1 MNPITKAINE
11 VKYRIPKQ
19 ILEKVFIDGSKY
31 YRSSMAASI
40 DEQIETLVLRPRVLV
55 DCNLIGG
62 VIDLV
67 PLDGLTQERPMQYTT
82 VIHIPS
88 SRLQGRTINSALNVS
103 FFNSAAIAGY
113 ASAGV
118 MGMGSFQGGTSSYG
132 TDNSATMGAA
142 AGVMSA
148 FDKIPMVSTSRV
160 KLIAHNTICVFDG
173 VNIPAN
179 SYLRCILSYDD
190 QMSALPMRAYRHFSQ
205 LVEYAVKA
213 YIYNELVVDIDAG
226 ELKYGQTLG
235 VFKSIV
241 EGYSD
246 ANQNYADHLSNVL
259 EAVLFMADEQQYLR
273 YVKLVTGSNR

>member
-11 VKYRIPKQ
+11 VKYRIPKA
-19 ILEKVFIDGSKY
+19 ILEKVFIDGSRY
-31 YRSSMAASI
+31 YRSTMAASI

-62 VIDLV
+62 QLDLV
-67 PLDGLTQERPMQYTT
+67 PLDGLTFERPLQYTT
-82 VIHIPS
+82 VIHIPG
-88 SRLQGRTINSALNVS
+88 SRLHGRTINSALNVS

-113 ASAGV
+113 AAAGV
-118 MGMGSFQGGTSSYG
+118 MGMGQFAGGTSSYG
-132 TDNSATMGAA
+132 TDNSAAMGAA

-160 KLIAHNTICVFDG
+160 KLIAHNTICIYDG

-190 QMSALPMRAYRHFSQ
+190 QMSSLPMRAYKHFSQ

-213 YIYNELVVDIDAG
+213 YIYNELVINLDQG
-226 ELKYGQTLG
+226 ELVYGQTIG
-235 VFKSIV
+235 VFKTIV
-241 EGYSD
+241 ESYAD
-246 ANQNYADHLSNVL
+246 ANQNYADFMRDSM
-259 EAVLFMADEQQYLR
+259 EAVLFMSDENQYLR